1 MIPPN
6 PQQEQEQDAWDARNA
21 SWHIPDARVYS
32 SPMMS
37 TNYSNN
43 YVNYGNMS
51 PHIGYAQDTPAV
63 NPMFAPQYSAQQV
76 DQHSVIAPPN
86 TYRGTQSYAHSAHP
100 SDMYASL
107 DEAMA
112 AMPSPDWSPPI
123 NDDTLPTSDAHRQE
137 WVQKLLD
144 AVNNVKNTQGNKG
157 KDFKKRWTDPVKG
170 PSNYYLFLDKLILC
184 WNIEDLVERLH
195 RVGPSALH
203 SFDDNFWESA
213 GRTRSWT
220 FQHRMNR
227 IIELLT
233 VSKTRCDSLL
243 GGSSLQNIVANPGER
258 AVATRTQARQN
269 AKRGKTLKAGRVA
282 KKRKATGYKG

>member
-1 MIPPN
+1 MVPPN
-6 PQQEQEQDAWDARNA
+6 PQQEQEQDAWDAP
-21 SWHIPDARVYS
+21 SVPWLLPDARLYS
-32 SPMMS
+32 SPIMS
-37 TNYSNN
+37 SAYGNN
-43 YVNYGNMS
+43 YVNYGNMGQQ
-51 PHIGYAQDTPAV
+51 IGYGQDTPAV
-63 NPMFAPQYSAQQV
+63 DPVFAPQYSAQHF
-76 DQHSVIAPPN
+76 DQPSVIASPTTHQGP
-86 TYRGTQSYAHSAHP
+86 QSYAHPAHP

-123 NDDTLPTSDAHRQE
+123 NDDTLPTSDAHRQQ

-282 KKRKATGYKG
+282 KKRKARGHKG